1 MTDNKNYNQEPLKLA
16 YKYYDLYDKNA
27 GRQQKYFK
35 RLQGLILILG
45 VLVTLLALTQA
56 QLLELKLFEH
66 AYGDFWN
73 EMLKYLIVLLPITI
87 AAITSIANRFKEG
100 NKWILLRAGAE
111 AIKREMFRYRVYKNN
126 PGIKPPENSTW
137 EEKLAEKV
145 NRVKDHIAKTEVN
158 MMHLHKEKQ
167 KDKKKKKKK
176 KNESPPPSE
185 NETEIPEEDLMLLEP
200 NDYIEYRLENQYS
213 FYLGKTEKLERKLKR
228 LYYLIY
234 IIGGFGTLL
243 AAKGLELWVALTT
256 TVAGTLTTYLHY
268 QQVENTLMSYN
279 QAATNLS
286 NIKLW
291 WVALSD
297 EKKKKGN
304 NIRNLV
310 RKTETA
316 LQNELSG
323 WVQQMEDVM
332 ADIYE
337 KQTDEEPDAE

>member
-1 MTDNKNYNQEPLKLA
+1 MTDNNKYNQEPLILA
-16 YKYYDLYDKNA
+16 YNYYHLYDKNA
-27 GRQQKYFK
+27 SRQQKYFK

-45 VLVTLLALTQA
+45 VLVTLLALTQT
-56 QLLELKLFEH
+56 QLVELKLFEH

-73 EMLKYLIVLLPITI
+73 GMLKYLIVLLPITI

-111 AIKREMFRYRVYKNN
+111 AIKREMFRYRVYKKSIKL
-126 PGIKPPENSTW
+126 PGNSTW

-145 NRVKDHIAKTEVN
+145 NRVKDQIAKTEVN
-158 MMHLHKEKQ
+158 MMHLHKKKE
-167 KDKKKKKKK
+167 DKKKKKK
-176 KNESPPPSE
+176 
-185 NETEIPEEDLMLLEP
+185 ETLSASKGEPEIPEKDLRLLEP
-200 NDYIEYRLENQYS
+200 NDYIEYRLEDQYN
-213 FYLGKTEKLERKLKR
+213 FYLDKTEKLERKLKR

-234 IIGGFGTLL
+234 IIGGLGTLL
-243 AAKGLELWVALTT
+243 AANGLELWVALTT

-291 WVALSD
+291 WVALPN
-297 EKKKKGN
+297 EKKEDVK
-304 NIRNLV
+304 NILKLV
-310 RKTETA
+310 EKTETA

-323 WVQQMEDVM
+323 WVQQMEDAM

-337 KQTDEEPDAE
+337 KQTDEEPGE

>member
-1 MTDNKNYNQEPLKLA
+1 MTDNNDYNQEPLKLA

-27 GRQQKYFK
+27 DRQQKYFK

-45 VLVTLLALTQA
+45 VLVTLLALTQT
-56 QLLELKLFEH
+56 QLFELKLFEV
-66 AYGDFWN
+66 GIGVFWN
-73 EMLKYLIVLLPITI
+73 EVLKYLIVLLPITI
-87 AAITSIANRFKEG
+87 AALTSIANRFKEG

-126 PGIKPPENSTW
+126 PGIKLPENSTW

-158 MMHLHKEKQ
+158 MMHLHKKNQ
-167 KDKKKKKKK
+167 KDKIKKKK
-176 KNESPPPSE
+176 ETPPPSE
-185 NETEIPEEDLMLLEP
+185 SEPEIPEKDLRLLEP

-243 AAKGLELWVALTT
+243 AAEGLELWVALTT

-291 WVALSD
+291 WVALSV

-310 RKTETA
+310 TKTETA

-323 WVQQMEDVM
+323 WVQQMEDAM

-337 KQTDEEPDAE
+337 KQTEEEPGE